1 MLKRYL
7 ENAYG
12 ITPDQCRQRW
22 GLPREYPMV
31 APNYAERR
39 TWLAS
44 DIGLGR
50 KIMAQVPEPQ
60 PEVVQGGEV
69 MKIPAKRRR
78 RKPAAA

>member
-1 MLKRYL
+1 
-7 ENAYG
+7 
-12 ITPDQCRQRW
+12 
-22 GLPREYPMV
+22 MV

-50 KIMAQVPEPQ
+50 KIMAQAPEPQ
-60 PEVVQGGEV
+60 PEVVQGGGEV